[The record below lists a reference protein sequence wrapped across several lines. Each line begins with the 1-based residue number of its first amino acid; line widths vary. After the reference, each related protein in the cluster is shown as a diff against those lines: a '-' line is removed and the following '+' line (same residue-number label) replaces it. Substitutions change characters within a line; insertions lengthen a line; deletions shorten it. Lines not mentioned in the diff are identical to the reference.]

1 MKTLQKNNL
10 LCALLCFCSSFGYSQ
25 QIPQFSQYMFNQTV
39 YNPASVGTL
48 SGINVEVAARNQ
60 WLRIEGLP
68 LTQSIALHTPVPLFR
83 GGVGVSVVNDM
94 MGAQRNTSAS
104 VMYAYQ
110 QTLGA
115 KSYLSI
121 GIQAGIMQAGL
132 QGDKLIS
139 PSGNYQGGIIDHQDA
154 LLPIN
159 TQQAILPNLGLGIQY
174 QTKQLQIGI
183 ATHQLLGGK
192 ANWQTPTQSVNFL
205 FKQHY
210 LAQAAYNFNIGDNIL
225 LTPSLLFKTDLN
237 SYQLDAN
244 LMACFNKKI
253 WAGASFRG
261 YNNNTIDA
269 AIAMVGWQATRRLFV
284 SQSYDISL
292 SGLRTYNSGSLET
305 MLRYNIPNK
314 WLNSKG
320 KSTYNPRF
328 L

>member
-1 MKTLQKNNL
+1 
-10 LCALLCFCSSFGYSQ
+10 
-25 QIPQFSQYMFNQTV
+25 MFNQTV

-68 LTQSIALHTPVPLFR
+68 LTQSVSLHTPIPLFR
-83 GGVGVSVVNDM
+83 GGIGVSVVNDM
-94 MGAQRNTSAS
+94 LGAQRNTSAS
-104 VMYAYQ
+104 LMYAYQ
-110 QTLGA
+110 QILGA

-121 GIQAGIMQAGL
+121 GIQAGIMQSGL
-132 QGDKLIS
+132 QGNKLIS
-139 PSGNYQGGIIDHQDA
+139 PSGNYQNGTIDHQDS

-159 TQQAILPNLGLGIQY
+159 TQGDIVPNVGLGVQY
-174 QTKQLQIGI
+174 QAQNLQIGV
-183 ATHQLLGGK
+183 TTQQLIGGK
-192 ANWQTPTQSVNFL
+192 AKWQTPTQSVTFL

-210 LAQAAYNFNIGDNIL
+210 LLHAAYNLNLGNNIS

-269 AIAMVGWQATRRLFV
+269 AVVIVGWQATRQLFIG
-284 SQSYDISL
+284 QSYDISL
-292 SGLRTYNSGSLET
+292 SALRTYNSGSLET
-305 MLRYNIPNK
+305 VLRYNIGNK
-314 WLNSKG
+314 WLNTKG

>member
-1 MKTLQKNNL
+1 
-10 LCALLCFCSSFGYSQ
+10 
-25 QIPQFSQYMFNQTV
+25 MFNQTV

-60 WLRIEGLP
+60 WLRIDGLP
-68 LTQSIALHTPVPLFR
+68 LTQSVSLHTPIPLLR
-83 GGVGVSVVNDM
+83 GGIGASVVNDM
-94 MGAQRNTSAS
+94 LGAQRNTSAS
-104 VMYAYQ
+104 LMYAYQ
-110 QTLGA
+110 QILGA

-121 GIQAGIMQAGL
+121 GIQAGIMQSGL

-139 PSGNYQGGIIDHQDA
+139 PSGNYQNGTIDHQDA

-159 TQQAILPNLGLGIQY
+159 TQGAIVPNVGLGVQY
-174 QTKQLQIGI
+174 QTQNLQIGV
-183 ATHQLLGGK
+183 ATQQLIGGK
-192 ANWQTPTQSVNFL
+192 AKWQAPTQSVTFL

-210 LAQAAYNFNIGDNIL
+210 LLHTAYNLNLGNNIS

-269 AIAMVGWQATRRLFV
+269 AVVIVGWQATRQLFIG
-284 SQSYDISL
+284 QSYDISL
-292 SGLRTYNSGSLET
+292 SALRAYNSGSLET
-305 MLRYNIPNK
+305 VLRYNIGNK
-314 WLNSKG
+314 WLNTKG